1 MNFDKSK
8 IIKQDNKNIYANKI
22 DTDETLIFDEEYIF
36 LDSIKTTK
44 DIVVTKKA
52 IVLGDLECNFLNALE
67 EIKCYGNIVAN
78 NIYTNKD
85 IEYFKD
91 IKYNY
96 IISGNVINK
105 NSKEEIIKE
114 VEVVKEVEKIVE
126 VVKEKEVEK
135 IIEVNSLEEEIKNND
150 ILSNKILTIDGF
162 KEKIVKYIKSE
173 RTNLNN
179 EAIIKDLE
187 LIGTSFIEYKKYSKD
202 LNRIVRYSKADK
214 LYALNEYLEFLRTI
228 KTTPKW
234 LEEIPVVE
242 DTIKKHK
249 LQNEDDILKLDININ
264 NQEDF
269 VTLISNTKVVKNKL
283 GNSYDLLVSNIIKS
297 YLKSAKID
305 TSLPED
311 EDEEEKESIVD
322 IIKDVVKEEIENKID
337 LNEIYDK
344 YIWEKGSLIEC
355 KIRSIQDDY
364 MYLSQVDDLEN
375 NHTSIIMKIKSPI
388 NKKIGDTIYGYI
400 LSVEKKD
407 NEVEIIL
414 SNDSDNMPRL
424 LFNKLKEKYDLNKS
438 TIQKYKRIKG
448 KSTCIVIVLFNN
460 LDYKENIRMLS
471 NEIKENLDG
480 EHVGIFV
487 YDKKIERF
495 AANILNI
502 DETNI
507 EIDKLS
513 KKCIAKIEQCDEAR
527 LTELLDKQGTNIANI
542 FGYKIELKVKSAP
555 TVSIKDEPIAVE
567 KTSQNI
573 NSNRVK
579 YTNREVYMKLI
590 AQKGKPLGGDVIR
603 ISDNEIEI
611 DIGYNAE
618 VIIKYFHKPFLEK
631 CEIGDYMEGSIETI
645 SKKMDGSVRAVL
657 TYKSHKKKIHE
668 DVVSD
673 KELQEVNKM
682 ANSILEEIEN
692 QRNKINN
699 TKKSNEI
706 NINFK
711 YDELL
716 EKKQSTAQTI
726 EINNKID
733 EDEYI
738 NNLVKGK
745 PITFYTKYINEF
757 DTKFI
762 NQYKDYNI
770 HYIKYNGDIYIRSSQ
785 ICDILNINTGNISKV
800 VKDTIKVTYY
810 DTNVNSCT
818 FIKWEE
824 CFNVIYYV
832 MNSGYCTNPNL
843 NNICILEESLYKIR
857 KDSKVNL
864 ENAIPYYTMFIQSIL
879 KTKNMNMEELAIELG
894 VPTHHIKVLNMGYS
908 PLTSRLK
915 QYIKD
920 NKSIEYDN
928 LQYGIRK
935 VGNIEINNEDYVII
949 DNNISKNTTKIID
962 KEKGSAEISNCN
974 DVSNCTEEIAKTY
987 DTIPIYERI
996 EGDIY
1001 FYLEK
1006 YDYNENDIRIIR
1018 NTELNG
1024 VYEVDIEIDELVNVS
1039 NTISLF
1045 ERLSI
1050 QISKNLNKRIKLNL
1064 CGFETLKLTSE
1075 LMEVDRRDIT
1085 VDFYNSKFI
1094 IYSDEYESKLELLN
1108 DNKDYIKKL
1117 TGYDVELTNKEVEKK
1132 K

>member
-36 LDSIKTTK
+36 LDSIKTSK

-67 EIKCYGNIVAN
+67 EIQCYGNIVAN

-135 IIEVNSLEEEIKNND
+135 VVDVNSLEEEIKNND

-179 EAIIKDLE
+179 EVIIKDLE

-202 LNRIVRYSKADK
+202 LNKIVRYSKVDK
-214 LYALNEYLEFLRTI
+214 LYTLNKYLEFLRTI

-234 LEEIPVVE
+234 LEEIPLVE

-249 LQNEDDILKLDININ
+249 LQNEDDILKLDIKIN

-269 VTLISNTKVVKNKL
+269 VTLISNTKSVKNKL

-297 YLKSAKID
+297 YLKSANID
-305 TSLPED
+305 TSLP

-355 KIRSIQDDY
+355 KIKSIQDDY
-364 MYLSQVDDLEN
+364 MYLSQVGDLEN

-424 LFNKLKEKYDLNKS
+424 LFNKLKEKYDLNQS

-460 LDYKENIRMLS
+460 LDYKENIRKLS
-471 NEIKENLDG
+471 NDIKENLDG

-513 KKCIAKIEQCDEAR
+513 KKCIATIEQCDEAR
-527 LTELLDKQGTNIANI
+527 ITELLDKQGTNIANI
-542 FGYKIELKVKSAP
+542 FGYKIELKVKSET
-555 TVSIKDEPIAVE
+555 TVSVKDEPIEVE

-590 AQKGKPLGGDVIR
+590 AQKGKPLGGKVIR

-618 VIIKYFHKPFLEK
+618 VVIKYFHKPLLDK

-645 SKKMDGSVRAVL
+645 SKKMDGSVKAVL
-657 TYKSHKKKIHE
+657 TYKSHKKNIHR
-668 DVVSD
+668 DVVSY
-673 KELQEVNKM
+673 KKLQEVNKM
-682 ANSILEEIEN
+682 GNSILEEIEN

-699 TKKSNEI
+699 TTKPNEI

-711 YDELL
+711 YDDIF
-716 EKKQSTAQTI
+716 EKKENIAKVI
-726 EINNKID
+726 E
-733 EDEYI
+733 
-738 NNLVKGK
+738 V
-745 PITFYTKYINEF
+745 NE
-757 DTKFI
+757 
-762 NQYKDYNI
+762 
-770 HYIKYNGDIYIRSSQ
+770 
-785 ICDILNINTGNISKV
+785 
-800 VKDTIKVTYY
+800 
-810 DTNVNSCT
+810 
-818 FIKWEE
+818 
-824 CFNVIYYV
+824 
-832 MNSGYCTNPNL
+832 
-843 NNICILEESLYKIR
+843 
-857 KDSKVNL
+857 L
-864 ENAIPYYTMFIQSIL
+864 EN
-879 KTKNMNMEELAIELG
+879 
-894 VPTHHIKVLNMGYS
+894 
-908 PLTSRLK
+908 
-915 QYIKD
+915 
-920 NKSIEYDN
+920 
-928 LQYGIRK
+928 
-935 VGNIEINNEDYVII
+935 
-949 DNNISKNTTKIID
+949 SKF
-962 KEKGSAEISNCN
+962 
-974 DVSNCTEEIAKTY
+974 
-987 DTIPIYERI
+987 IYERI

-1006 YDYNENDIRIIR
+1006 YDYNENDIKIIR

-1024 VYEVDIEIDELVNVS
+1024 VYQVDIEIDELVNVS
-1039 NTISLF
+1039 DTISLF

-1050 QISKNLNKRIKLNL
+1050 QISKSLNKRIKLNL

-1075 LMEVDRRDIT
+1075 LMEVEKSNIT

-1094 IYSDEYESKLELLN
+1094 IYSDDYESKLELLN

-1132 K
+1132 KSFSY

>member
-96 IISGNVINK
+96 IISGKVINK

-269 VTLISNTKVVKNKL
+269 VTLISNTKAVKNKL

-305 TSLPED
+305 TSLP

-590 AQKGKPLGGDVIR
+590 AQKGKSLGGEIIR

-618 VIIKYFHKPFLEK
+618 VIIKYFHKPLLEK

-657 TYKSHKKKIHE
+657 TYKSHKKKHE

-699 TKKSNEI
+699 TTKPNEI

-711 YDELL
+711 YDEIL
-716 EKKQSTAQTI
+716 EKK
-726 EINNKID
+726 E
-733 EDEYI
+733 
-738 NNLVKGK
+738 
-745 PITFYTKYINEF
+745 
-757 DTKFI
+757 
-762 NQYKDYNI
+762 NI
-770 HYIKYNGDIYIRSSQ
+770 
-785 ICDILNINTGNISKV
+785 
-800 VKDTIKVTYY
+800 
-810 DTNVNSCT
+810 TNV
-818 FIKWEE
+818 IE
-824 CFNVIYYV
+824 
-832 MNSGYCTNPNL
+832 TN
-843 NNICILEESLYKIR
+843 E
-857 KDSKVNL
+857 
-864 ENAIPYYTMFIQSIL
+864 
-879 KTKNMNMEELAIELG
+879 
-894 VPTHHIKVLNMGYS
+894 
-908 PLTSRLK
+908 
-915 QYIKD
+915 
-920 NKSIEYDN
+920 
-928 LQYGIRK
+928 
-935 VGNIEINNEDYVII
+935 I
-949 DNNISKNTTKIID
+949 DNS
-962 KEKGSAEISNCN
+962 EF
-974 DVSNCTEEIAKTY
+974 
-987 DTIPIYERI
+987 IYERI

-1006 YDYNENDIRIIR
+1006 YDYNENDVRIIR
-1018 NTELNG
+1018 NTEING

-1050 QISKNLNKRIKLNL
+1050 QISKNLNKKVKLNL

-1075 LMEVDRRDIT
+1075 LMEVDKSDIT

-1094 IYSDEYESKLELLN
+1094 IYSEDYESKLELLN

-1117 TGYDVELTNKEVEKK
+1117 TGYDVELTNKEVDKK
-1132 K
+1132 KSFSY

>member
-36 LDSIKTTK
+36 LDSIKTSK

-52 IVLGDLECNFLNALE
+52 IVLGDLECSFLNALE

-126 VVKEKEVEK
+126 VVKEKEVENAVD
-135 IIEVNSLEEEIKNND
+135 VNSLEEEIKNND
-150 ILSNKILTIDGF
+150 ILFNKILIIDGF
-162 KEKIVKYIKSE
+162 KEKIIKYIKSE

-179 EAIIKDLE
+179 EVIIKDLE

-202 LNRIVRYSKADK
+202 LNKIVRYSKVDK
-214 LYALNEYLEFLRTI
+214 LYTLNEYLEFLRTI

-234 LEEIPVVE
+234 LEEIPLVE

-249 LQNEDDILKLDININ
+249 LQNEDTILKLDININ

-269 VTLISNTKVVKNKL
+269 VTLISNTKAVKNKL

-297 YLKSAKID
+297 YLKSANVD
-305 TSLPED
+305 TSLSED
-311 EDEEEKESIVD
+311 EEKESIVD
-322 IIKDVVKEEIENKID
+322 IIKEVVKEEIENKID

-355 KIRSIQDDY
+355 KIKSIQDDY

-375 NHTSIIMKIKSPI
+375 NHTSIIMKIKSHT
-388 NKKIGDTIYGYI
+388 NKKIGDIIYGYI

-460 LDYKENIRMLS
+460 LDYKENIIKLS

-480 EHVGIFV
+480 EHVSIFV
-487 YDKKIERF
+487 YDKKIEKF

-513 KKCIAKIEQCDEAR
+513 KKCIAKIEPCDEAR
-527 LTELLDKQGTNIANI
+527 ITELLDKQGTNIANI
-542 FGYKIELKVKSAP
+542 FGYKIELKVKSAT
-555 TVSIKDEPIAVE
+555 TVSVNDEPIEVE
-567 KTSQNI
+567 KTSKNI

-579 YTNREVYMKLI
+579 YSNKEVYMKLI
-590 AQKGKPLGGDVIR
+590 TQKGKPLGGEVIR

-611 DIGYNAE
+611 DVGYNAE
-618 VIIKYFHKPFLEK
+618 VIIKYFHKPLLDK
-631 CEIGDYMEGSIETI
+631 CKIGDYMEGSIETI
-645 SKKMDGSVRAVL
+645 SKKMDGSVKAVL
-657 TYKSHKKKIHE
+657 NFKSHRKNT
-668 DVVSD
+668 D
-673 KELQEVNKM
+673 KELQEINKM
-682 ANSILEEIEN
+682 PNSIFEEIEN

-699 TKKSNEI
+699 TIKSNET
-706 NINFK
+706 NICYK
-711 YDELL
+711 YDEIL
-716 EKKQSTAQTI
+716 EKK
-726 EINNKID
+726 EN
-733 EDEYI
+733 
-738 NNLVKGK
+738 
-745 PITFYTKYINEF
+745 ITKVIKTNE
-757 DTKFI
+757 
-762 NQYKDYNI
+762 
-770 HYIKYNGDIYIRSSQ
+770 
-785 ICDILNINTGNISKV
+785 
-800 VKDTIKVTYY
+800 
-810 DTNVNSCT
+810 
-818 FIKWEE
+818 
-824 CFNVIYYV
+824 
-832 MNSGYCTNPNL
+832 
-843 NNICILEESLYKIR
+843 
-857 KDSKVNL
+857 
-864 ENAIPYYTMFIQSIL
+864 
-879 KTKNMNMEELAIELG
+879 
-894 VPTHHIKVLNMGYS
+894 
-908 PLTSRLK
+908 
-915 QYIKD
+915 
-920 NKSIEYDN
+920 
-928 LQYGIRK
+928 
-935 VGNIEINNEDYVII
+935 I
-949 DNNISKNTTKIID
+949 DNNKF
-962 KEKGSAEISNCN
+962 
-974 DVSNCTEEIAKTY
+974 
-987 DTIPIYERI
+987 IYERI
-996 EGDIY
+996 EGDIF

-1024 VYEVDIEIDELVNVS
+1024 VYQVDIEIDELVNVS

-1050 QISKNLNKRIKLNL
+1050 QISKSLNKRIKLNL
-1064 CGFETLKLTSE
+1064 CGFETLKLISE
-1075 LMEVDRRDIT
+1075 LMEVEKSNIT

-1094 IYSDEYESKLELLN
+1094 IYSDDYESKLELLN

-1117 TGYDVELTNKEVEKK
+1117 TGYDVELTNKKVEKK
-1132 K
+1132 KSFSY